1 MSIYNFS
8 PSHNLNFCDTYA
20 TWNDGF
26 TDDELNKLIKICEMR
41 NPSKA
46 TIGDKDAD
54 SDFSEIRESEARWIP
69 LQNDTTWIYD
79 RFAFIVRQLNG
90 QFFNFDIS
98 GFVEDFQYTTYYG
111 DKKGHYDWHVDMGNN
126 LNSSP
131 RKLSLVMQLSDPDEY
146 EGGDFEMF
154 DLTEYPNAQ
163 EVRAQGS
170 TIFLPSFVPHQAHP
184 VTKGKR
190 YSLAVW
196 FEGPKWV

>member
-46 TIGDKDAD
+46 TIGSKDAD
-54 SDFSEIRESEARWIP
+54 SDFSEIRESEARWIS
-69 LQNDTTWIYD
+69 LQNDTTWVYD
-79 RFAFIVRQLNG
+79 RLAFIVRQLNG

-146 EGGDFEMF
+146 EGGELQLMNSATPITVEKKKGFIVVFPSYM
-154 DLTEYPNAQ
+154 LHKVTPVTTGTRKSLVIWIA
-163 EVRAQGS
+163 G
-170 TIFLPSFVPHQAHP
+170 PSF
-184 VTKGKR
+184 K
-190 YSLAVW
+190 
-196 FEGPKWV
+196 

>member
-8 PSHNLNFCDTYA
+8 PSNNLNFCDTYA

-46 TIGDKDAD
+46 TIGNKDVD
-54 SDFSEIRESEARWIP
+54 SDFSEVRESEARWIP

-111 DKKGHYDWHVDMGNN
+111 DKKGHYDWHVDMGNSS
-126 LNSSP
+126 NSSP

-146 EGGDFEMF
+146 EGGELQLMSSADPM
-154 DLTEYPNAQ
+154 
-163 EVRAQGS
+163 
-170 TIFLPSFVPHQAHP
+170 TIEKKKGFIVVFPSYMLHKVTP
-184 VTKGKR
+184 VTSGTRK
-190 YSLAVW
+190 SLVIWIA
-196 FEGPKWV
+196 GPPFK